1 VSTSTSSLL
10 RRPRMRST
18 VKPPISWPPSSPAPL
33 GKRGIARK
41 YDAQTTL
48 RDAGF
53 VGGPLVFQRPTQ
65 GSSCTSSA
73 ALPMRARAPTSEK
86 SYEAFHLVCGAAE
99 TGRDGYFR
107 IPLLASGILGL
118 RGWRRRGGPAGRR
131 SDAVVIGRAGV
142 GERNRQRRV
151 IKRRTGARAAPPV

>member
-1 VSTSTSSLL
+1 MMRKQCSETPVLWVGHWSFNG
-10 RRPRMRST
+10 RRKGPR
-18 VKPPISWPPSSPAPL
+18 
-33 GKRGIARK
+33 
-41 YDAQTTL
+41 
-48 RDAGF
+48 
-53 VGGPLVFQRPTQ
+53 
-65 GSSCTSSA
+65 
-73 ALPMRARAPTSEK
+73 ALRARRSHASEGAHKRK

-142 GERNRQRRV
+142 GEQNRQRRV
-151 IKRRTGARAAPPV
+151 IKRLTGARAAPPV